1 MRITEL
7 LLYSTVPPMINAF
20 SDRFFKITIATGL
33 FFGTLGAYSSLQR
46 HSTSTQHSLAGSAS
60 VMQPIVGSALRS
72 ALSWT
77 AAAASVKFSPVPNPE
92 PSGTGGTG
100 TR

>member
-1 MRITEL
+1 
-7 LLYSTVPPMINAF
+7 MISAF
-20 SDRFFKITIATGL
+20 SDRFFKMTIATGL
-33 FFGTLGAYSSLQR
+33 FFGTLGAYSSPQR
-46 HSTSTQHSLAGSAS
+46 HSVSTQHSHARSAS
-60 VMQPIVGSALRS
+60 LMQPIVGSALRN

-77 AAAASVKFSPVPNPE
+77 AAASVKFSPIPNPE